1 MILLDTHVL
10 LWWAGIEES
19 RLSKPATRR
28 IEAELDHGGLVVSAI
43 SVWEISHLLASRRI
57 SIELPLPEWIEE
69 ISAISRLQ
77 FVPIDNRI
85 AIEANQLP
93 GRLHRDPADRMIIA
107 TARILDLEVLT
118 ADAKILD
125 YDQVRAVW

>member
-1 MILLDTHVL
+1 M
-10 LWWAGIEES
+10 
-19 RLSKPATRR
+19 
-28 IEAELDHGGLVVSAI
+28 VVSAI